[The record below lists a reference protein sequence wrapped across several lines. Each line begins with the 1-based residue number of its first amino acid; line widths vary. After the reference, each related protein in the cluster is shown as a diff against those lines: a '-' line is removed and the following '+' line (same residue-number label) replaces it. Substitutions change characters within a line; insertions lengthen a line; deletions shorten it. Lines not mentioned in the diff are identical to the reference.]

1 MGFQISN
8 KLSSMKKEK
17 MKSSSISNSSSIKRK
32 KKMLSKKEHYKT
44 KKIKLIKWKLLLLL
58 KNKLKHIMLVK
69 MRSHH
74 SLRILPQWEIF
85 T

>member
-17 MKSSSISNSSSIKRK
+17 MKSSSSSSSSKRK

-44 KKIKLIKWKLLLLL
+44 KRIKLIKWILLLLL

-69 MRSHH
+69 MRSHN

>member
-17 MKSSSISNSSSIKRK
+17 MKSSSSSSSSKRK

-44 KKIKLIKWKLLLLL
+44 KRIKLIKWILLLLL